1 MNKVVGRVNRKGR
14 SMDKV
19 VGGAGSRRR
28 SMDEVVGGACRRG
41 RSMVEG
47 GYDQLVL
54 AIGQVD
60 ERYWD
65 ILVRGIGN
73 HHRGSHSVLLRRYR
87 DGRGNYCNL
96 FC

>member
-1 MNKVVGRVNRKGR
+1 MNKVVAVGRASRKG
-14 SMDKV
+14 
-19 VGGAGSRRR
+19 R
-28 SMDEVVGGACRRG
+28 SMDEVVGGASSRKRRRGVDEVVGGACRRV

-54 AIGQVD
+54 AISQVD

-73 HHRGSHSVLLRRYR
+73 HHRGSHSVLLRCYR
-87 DGRGNYCNL
+87 DG
-96 FC
+96 